1 MHSLIPTSADIC
13 EQLVLTADSGA
24 RSVMTVPGQR
34 STTRRATAAHHVDD
48 PRQISIH
55 PASLMRNRSWRLHLL
70 QPTRP
75 RNTTFP
81 AHKAHHSAVRG
92 ARHGRN
98 TVITV
103 QRCDH
108 GAGSLR
114 RIGTDTV
121 DAARNGSP
129 RKFWT
134 SSPVESEAAQHALP
148 GTAIMHA
155 TMLWTPDMQ

>member
-1 MHSLIPTSADIC
+1 MRSLIPTSADIC

-81 AHKAHHSAVRG
+81 AHT
-92 ARHGRN
+92 RHGRN

-121 DAARNGSP
+121 DTARNGSP

-155 TMLWTPDMQ
+155 TLLWTPDMQ